1 MKLESLSTW
10 TINPSRDSF
19 KRILQERVVTSS
31 LKIKARLPESHL
43 DIIIVDVLRLTK
55 KNAVEKQAKI
65 PVRCKD
71 PLT

>member
-31 LKIKARLPESHL
+31 LKIKAGSQSHIL
-43 DIIIVDVLRLTK
+43 I
-55 KNAVEKQAKI
+55 
-65 PVRCKD
+65 
-71 PLT
+71 